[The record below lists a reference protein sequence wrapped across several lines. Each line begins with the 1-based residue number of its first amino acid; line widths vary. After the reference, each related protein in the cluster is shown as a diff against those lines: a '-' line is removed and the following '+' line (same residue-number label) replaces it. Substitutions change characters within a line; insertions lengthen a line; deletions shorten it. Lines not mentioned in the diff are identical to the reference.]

1 MFAWAWYGWRPEDNS
16 VELVLFFHLLGT
28 EARLCGK
35 NLDLLSH
42 FPPLTHTSLP
52 RHILPISDC
61 LVLCVSRTHYYS
73 PRKPQGASGSRSS
86 SFSVNSMGSGLPLHS
101 LLPPCFLT
109 LHTMYLGSSH
119 SLQKLTT
126 SLVSGA
132 QIRLCLCCRD
142 CCKWHLCLISFH
154 PQSLLR
160 TILMLSSASCL
171 VLIL

>member
-1 MFAWAWYGWRPEDNS
+1 MQLIHQQNQLPSLVQPYFLDMFAWAWYGRRPEDNS

-42 FPPLTHTSLP
+42 FPLLTHTSLP
-52 RHILPISDC
+52 RYILPISDC

-109 LHTMYLGSSH
+109 LTQYIWEV
-119 SLQKLTT
+119 LT
-126 SLVSGA
+126 
-132 QIRLCLCCRD
+132 
-142 CCKWHLCLISFH
+142 
-154 PQSLLR
+154 
-160 TILMLSSASCL
+160 LSRS
-171 VLIL
+171 